1 MMNVLAW
8 FSRSQCEFVNGSQ
21 AAVLRSYLIT
31 GGLAIPKCQQ
41 IEARHRNVFA
51 APRYI
56 DSDDINFFLGDLR
69 ETRDHVDKMFEPA
82 NIGGIGIVHPAVDVN
97 EKKRTLCLANHI
109 ERSCSL

>member
-1 MMNVLAW
+1 MRNGATQNQSTKRVAHQDTMMNLLAW

-41 IEARHRNVFA
+41 IESRHCNVFA

-56 DSDDINFFLGDLR
+56 DSDNIDLVLADLR
-69 ETRDHVDKMFEPA
+69 QTRDHVDKMFEPA
-82 NIGGIGIVHPAVDVN
+82 
-97 EKKRTLCLANHI
+97 
-109 ERSCSL
+109 